1 MSMTYAISHPVM
13 AKAESGREFQVAEID
28 AEVEIYGIRG
38 EWFIGEI
45 RIYDLD
51 RSTMVAVSSADKGI
65 GRAIWQRLRTDETLR
80 SKIDTE
86 WTAHV
91 IANGE
96 DGILDAAELQ
106 FRHNYDSHHSRIP
119 GHQAGQGHSGDAG
132 RADAHPMRGNHAG
145 CCAPHAGRGE

>member
-1 MSMTYAISHPVM
+1 MSMTYPISHPVM
-13 AKAESGREFQVAEID
+13 AKAETGREFQVAEID
-28 AEVEIYGIRG
+28 AEAEIYGIRG

-51 RSTMVAVSSADKGI
+51 RSKMVAVSSADKGI
-65 GRAIWQRLRTDETLR
+65 GREIWHRLRTDDALR

-96 DGILDAAELQ
+96 DGLLDAAELQ
-106 FRHNYDSHHSRIP
+106 FRHNYE
-119 GHQAGQGHSGDAG
+119 AA
-132 RADAHPMRGNHAG
+132 
-145 CCAPHAGRGE
+145 